1 MLAKLRR
8 RAEDEKGFTLIE
20 LLVVIL
26 IIGILAAIAIPL
38 FLNQT
43 AKANDAA
50 AKSQLNT
57 AATTMQTCATDHN
70 GDYTSCDLSAIQADE
85 PSLSDT
91 HTATLAVTGQSTN
104 GYTLTSTVSA
114 TSDVFTLSE
123 ANGVESRTCTAHSA
137 APANGGCPASTAGGT
152 ANW

>member
-57 AATTMQTCATDHN
+57 AATTMQTCATDHS
-70 GDYTSCDLSAIQADE
+70 GDYSTCDLATIQSEE
-85 PSLSDT
+85 PSLSDVNQSV
-91 HTATLAVTGQSTN
+91 LAVTAKSTN
-104 GYTLTSTVSA
+104 GYTLTSSVVHTG
-114 TSDVFTLSE
+114 DVFSLVE
-123 ANGVESRTCTAHSA
+123 NNGVETRTCTAAHS
-137 APANGGCPASTAGGT
+137 APANGGCANST
-152 ANW
+152 W

>member
-57 AATTMQTCATDHN
+57 AATTMQTCATDN
-70 GDYTSCDLSAIQADE
+70 SGDYTSCTTAKIQSEE
-85 PSLSDT
+85 PSLSDAAQAVL
-91 HTATLAVTGQSTN
+91 TASGQSTN
-104 GYTLTSTVSA
+104 GYTLVSSVVH
-114 TSDVFTLSE
+114 TGDQFTLVE
-123 ANGVESRTCTAHSA
+123 NNGVETRTCTAAHS
-137 APANGGCPASTAGGT
+137 APANGGCANST
-152 ANW
+152 W

>member
-50 AKSQLNT
+50 AKSQLST
-57 AATTMQTCATDHN
+57 AATTMQTCATDN
-70 GDYTSCDLSAIQADE
+70 SGDYTNCGTGTIKSEE
-85 PSLSDT
+85 PSLSD
-91 HTATLAVTGQSTN
+91 ANQAVLSVVSSGQQ
-104 GYTLTSTVSA
+104 GYVLTSTVVH
-114 TSDVFTLSE
+114 TGDVFTLSE
-123 ANGVESRTCTAHSA
+123 NNGVESRSCTSSHT
-137 APANGGCPASTAGGT
+137 APANGGC
-152 ANW
+152 ANDTW

>member
-1 MLAKLRR
+1 MFSKLRR

-57 AATTMQTCATDHN
+57 AATTMQTCATDNN
-70 GDYTSCDLSAIQADE
+70 GSYANCALSTIQADE

-91 HTATLAVTGQSTN
+91 KTAVLAVSGQGPV
-104 GYTLTSTVSA
+104 GYTLTSSVVA
-114 TSDVFTLSE
+114 TKDVFSLVE
-123 ANGVESRTCTAHSA
+123 ANGVETRTCTAA
-137 APANGGCPASTAGGT
+137 NVAPANGGCNNGT
-152 ANW
+152 W

>member
-1 MLAKLRR
+1 MLSKLRR

-57 AATTMQTCATDHN
+57 AATTMQTCATDN
-70 GDYTSCDLSAIQADE
+70 SGSYANCALSTIQQDE

-91 HTATLAVTGQSTN
+91 KTAVLSVVGTPSSTGYVLQSSVVAT
-104 GYTLTSTVSA
+104 GDTFQLT
-114 TSDVFTLSE
+114 E
-123 ANGVESRTCTAHSA
+123 ANGVETRTCTAHSP
-137 APANGGCPASTAGGT
+137 APANGGCPPGNT
-152 ANW
+152 W

>member
-57 AATTMQTCATDHN
+57 AATTMQTCATDHS
-70 GDYTSCDLSAIQADE
+70 GDYSTCDVATIQSEE

-91 HTATLAVTGQSTN
+91 NQAVLAVTAKSTN
-104 GYTLTSTVSA
+104 GYTLTSTVA
-114 TSDVFTLSE
+114 HTGDVFTLQE
-123 ANGVESRTCTAHSA
+123 NNGVETRTCTAAHP
-137 APANGGCPASTAGGT
+137 APANGGC
-152 ANW
+152 ANDTW

>member
-1 MLAKLRR
+1 MLYRLRK

-43 AKANDAA
+43 AKANDSA

-57 AATTMQTCATDHN
+57 AATTMQTCATDN
-70 GDYTSCDLSAIQADE
+70 SGAYTNCNQSAIVADE
-85 PSLSDT
+85 PSLNQT
-91 HTATLAVTGQSTN
+91 GLTLTVSGQTTN
-104 GYTLTSTVSA
+104 GYTLVSSVAA
-114 TSDVFTLSE
+114 TQDTFTLAE
-123 ANGVESRTCTAHSA
+123 NNGTETRSCQSPHTS
-137 APANGGCPASTAGGT
+137 PGNGGCANST
-152 ANW
+152 W

>member
-57 AATTMQTCATDHN
+57 AATTMQTCATDHS
-70 GDYTSCDLSAIQADE
+70 GDYTSCDLPTIQSEE

-91 HTATLAVTGQSTN
+91 NQAVLAVTGQSTN
-104 GYTLTSTVSA
+104 GYTLTSSVVHTG
-114 TSDVFTLSE
+114 DVFSLVE
-123 ANGVESRTCTAHSA
+123 NNGVETRTCTAAHA
-137 APANGGCPASTAGGT
+137 APANGGCANST
-152 ANW
+152 W

>member
-57 AATTMQTCATDHN
+57 AATTMQTCATDHS
-70 GDYTSCDLSAIQADE
+70 GDYTSCDLPTIQSEE

-91 HTATLAVTGQSTN
+91 NQAVLAVVSSNSN
-104 GYTLTSTVSA
+104 GYTLTSSVVHTG
-114 TSDVFTLSE
+114 DVFTLVE
-123 ANGVESRTCTAHSA
+123 NNGVESRSCTAAHS
-137 APANGGCPASTAGGT
+137 APANGGCANST
-152 ANW
+152 W

>member
-1 MLAKLRR
+1 MQQKVR
-8 RAEDEKGFTLIE
+8 RAAAEERGFTLIE

-57 AATTMQTCATDHN
+57 AATTMQTCATDHS
-70 GDYTSCDLSAIQADE
+70 GDYSTCDLATIKSEE
-85 PSLSDT
+85 PSLSDANQ
-91 HTATLAVTGQSTN
+91 ATLSVDASSTN
-104 GYTLTSTVSA
+104 GYTLTSSVVHTG
-114 TSDVFTLSE
+114 DVFTLVE
-123 ANGVESRTCTAHSA
+123 NNGVETRTCSAAHS
-137 APANGGCPASTAGGT
+137 APANGGCANST
-152 ANW
+152 W

>member
-57 AATTMQTCATDHN
+57 AATTMQTCATDN
-70 GDYTSCDLSAIQADE
+70 SGDYSSCNLAAIKAEE

-91 HTATLAVTGQSTN
+91 NQAVLAVVNPTTN
-104 GYTLTSTVSA
+104 GYTLTSSVVHTG
-114 TSDVFTLSE
+114 DVFSLVE
-123 ANGVESRTCTAHSA
+123 NNGVETRTCTAAHA
-137 APANGGCPASTAGGT
+137 APANGGCANST
-152 ANW
+152 W

>member
-1 MLAKLRR
+1 MLSKLRR

-43 AKANDAA
+43 AKANDAS

-70 GDYTSCDLSAIQADE
+70 GDYTSCALATIQAEE

-91 HTATLAVTGQSTN
+91 KTATLAVSGQSTT
-104 GYTLTSTVSA
+104 GYTLTSTVAA
-114 TSDVFTLSE
+114 TSDVFTLAE
-123 ANGVESRTCTAHSA
+123 ANGVETRTCTAHSA
-137 APANGGCPASTAGGT
+137 APANGGCS
-152 ANW
+152 NSSW

>member
-8 RAEDEKGFTLIE
+8 RAEEERGFTLIE

-57 AATTMQTCATDHN
+57 AATTMQTCATDHS
-70 GDYTSCDLSAIQADE
+70 GDYSSCDLATIQSEE
-85 PSLSDT
+85 PSLSD
-91 HTATLAVTGQSTN
+91 ANQAVLAVASKTTN
-104 GYTLTSTVSA
+104 GYVLTSSVVHTGDTFTLT
-114 TSDVFTLSE
+114 E
-123 ANGVESRTCTAHSA
+123 NNGVETRICAA
-137 APANGGCPASTAGGT
+137 ANPAPANGGC
-152 ANW
+152 ANSSW

>member
-1 MLAKLRR
+1 MPSKLRR
-8 RAEDEKGFTLIE
+8 RAEEEKGFTLIE

-57 AATTMQTCATDHN
+57 GATTMQTCATDHS
-70 GDYTSCDLSAIQADE
+70 GDYSSCDLATIQSEE

-91 HTATLAVTGQSTN
+91 NQAVLAVTAKSTN
-104 GYTLTSTVSA
+104 GYTLTSSVVHTG
-114 TSDVFTLSE
+114 DVFTLVE
-123 ANGVESRTCTAHSA
+123 ANGVETRTCTAA
-137 APANGGCPASTAGGT
+137 QTAPANGGCANST
-152 ANW
+152 W

>member
-57 AATTMQTCATDHN
+57 AATTMQTCATDN
-70 GDYTSCDLSAIQADE
+70 SGDYSSCNLAAIKAEE

-91 HTATLAVTGQSTN
+91 NQAVLAVTGQSTN
-104 GYTLTSTVSA
+104 GYTLTSSVVHTG
-114 TSDVFTLSE
+114 DVFSLVE
-123 ANGVESRTCTAHSA
+123 NNGVETRTCTAAHA
-137 APANGGCPASTAGGT
+137 APANGGCANST
-152 ANW
+152 W

>member
-1 MLAKLRR
+1 MLSKLRR

-57 AATTMQTCATDHN
+57 AATTMQTCATDHS
-70 GDYTSCDLSAIQADE
+70 GDYTSCTTAAIQADE
-85 PSLSDT
+85 PSLSDASQAVL
-91 HTATLAVTGQSTN
+91 TASGQSTN
-104 GYTLTSTVSA
+104 GYTLTSSVVHTG
-114 TSDVFTLSE
+114 DVFSLVES
-123 ANGVESRTCTAHSA
+123 NGVETRTCTAAHA
-137 APANGGCPASTAGGT
+137 APANGGCANST
-152 ANW
+152 W